1 MDATLIRAVIA
12 TLNGIEVKGKKNLD
26 ALLGC
31 INALE
36 SVAQVLDRQ
45 NNQQESEG
53 VNVNG

>member
-1 MDATLIRAVIA
+1 MDATLIKAVIT

-36 SVAQVLDRQ
+36 SVAQVLERQ
-45 NNQQESEG
+45 HTQESEEM
-53 VNVNG
+53 NRAKE

>member
-1 MDATLIRAVIA
+1 MDATLIKAVIA

-36 SVAQVLDRQ
+36 SVAQVLERQ
-45 NNQQESEG
+45 HTQESEEM
-53 VNVNG
+53 NRAKE

>member
-1 MDATLIRAVIA
+1 MDATLIKAVIA

-36 SVAQVLDRQ
+36 SVAQVLERQ
-45 NNQQESEG
+45 PTQESEET
-53 VNVNG
+53 NRAKE